1 MNARSWP
8 SPTPLPISSIHPSAV
23 APRNDPG
30 IQIEVWR
37 QAARLRSVAASLRAL
52 LGVFA
57 RVLPVEAAI
66 LGRVEESSSTLDV
79 LGVTA
84 VADSEG
90 DVPSLATRVPLYD
103 PRFGD
108 AFSEGRVCLGDAGC
122 PSPLSSLLA
131 AVRVEGHFVAGL
143 LTRGPDPVGIIIL
156 PLQRAPELDDL
167 ALVESCLDPISL
179 LACVPVTSTETVP
192 AVLRAANE
200 SGPSSSVETSDDD
213 ALIGDRAGLRGVVEL
228 VERVAATGAPVLI
241 VGETGVGKEV
251 VARAIHARSLRA
263 KGPLIKVNCGAIP
276 PELIDSELFGHERG
290 SFTGAVALRKGW
302 FERADGGTLFLDE
315 IGELPLAAQ
324 VRLLRV
330 LQDGILER
338 VGGQRVVT
346 TDVRVVAATHRDLHA
361 MVSEGRFRRDLWYR
375 MSVFPLHIPPL
386 RDRPE
391 DIKLLAEHF
400 AARSGRRHSGRPLEP
415 SEEDIALLT
424 SYGWPGNVR
433 ELSAVIERATILGAG
448 RRLATA
454 AALQSFVAVPP
465 SLPDVPER
473 IPSQAS
479 HSLDVQPLDVIVARH
494 IEHALRVS
502 NGQIEGARG
511 AAALLGINPHT
522 LRARMRKLGIDWTV
536 FRLRTSGS
544 GTPTR
549 TF

>member
-1 MNARSWP
+1 
-8 SPTPLPISSIHPSAV
+8 
-23 APRNDPG
+23 
-30 IQIEVWR
+30 
-37 QAARLRSVAASLRAL
+37 
-52 LGVFA
+52 
-57 RVLPVEAAI
+57 
-66 LGRVEESSSTLDV
+66 
-79 LGVTA
+79 
-84 VADSEG
+84 
-90 DVPSLATRVPLYD
+90 
-103 PRFGD
+103 
-108 AFSEGRVCLGDAGC
+108 
-122 PSPLSSLLA
+122 
-131 AVRVEGHFVAGL
+131 
-143 LTRGPDPVGIIIL
+143 
-156 PLQRAPELDDL
+156 
-167 ALVESCLDPISL
+167 
-179 LACVPVTSTETVP
+179 
-192 AVLRAANE
+192 
-200 SGPSSSVETSDDD
+200 
-213 ALIGDRAGLRGVVEL
+213 
-228 VERVAATGAPVLI
+228 
-241 VGETGVGKEV
+241 
-251 VARAIHARSLRA
+251 
-263 KGPLIKVNCGAIP
+263 
-276 PELIDSELFGHERG
+276 
-290 SFTGAVALRKGW
+290 
-302 FERADGGTLFLDE
+302 
-315 IGELPLAAQ
+315 
-324 VRLLRV
+324 
-330 LQDGILER
+330 
-338 VGGQRVVT
+338 
-346 TDVRVVAATHRDLHA
+346 
-361 MVSEGRFRRDLWYR
+361 